1 MPLRED
7 WEQIKDDIM
16 PRAAYAKFTQNKNI
30 RDILM
35 STGKETIIEKTTN
48 KSSKYTSQFENIANK
63 YELDLDDS

>member
-1 MPLRED
+1 
-7 WEQIKDDIM
+7 
-16 PRAAYAKFTQNKNI
+16 
-30 RDILM
+30 M